1 MNDSITEIALGVLVM
16 LLLFRPPRA
25 ERTLPKEEEEE
36 EEKEAPKAPP
46 VVIPRPTIRTVCPP
60 ICRIPPAAP

>member
-16 LLLFRPPRA
+16 LLLFRPPKVKKA
-25 ERTLPKEEEEE
+25 LPEEEESP
-36 EEKEAPKAPP
+36 EAPPA
-46 VVIPRPTIRTVCPP
+46 VIPRPTIRTVCPP